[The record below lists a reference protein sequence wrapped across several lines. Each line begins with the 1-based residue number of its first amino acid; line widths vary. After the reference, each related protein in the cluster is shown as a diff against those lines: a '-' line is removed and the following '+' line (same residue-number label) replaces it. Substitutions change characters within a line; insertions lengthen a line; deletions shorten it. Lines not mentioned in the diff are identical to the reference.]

1 MVAYL
6 SYRKVFLY
14 DTIVRPW
21 VSVWQDLFDTKCP
34 LKVEHWA
41 KHWSFDHKL
50 RSYARKIQ
58 CNLFCFG
65 LGSFL
70 GRALQNLECPFP
82 KKKHVHSVTT
92 KNHWLNWLALPGFTL
107 SVLVVFSFCIWQI
120 RPIPVM
126 DASPSGVTRC
136 GGRWIHGLRDELVLE
151 PLKLGLESS
160 WVDPGKTG
168 TTGNLQRTKR
178 VIIILEKQI
187 NLHPSLLTDK
197 NKRNHLEFLEHTLQG
212 GLLFSVPKCPAEA
225 LGQLQYRWPDGCT
238 I

>member
-1 MVAYL
+1 MPLWGLEWACGKTCL
-6 SYRKVFLY
+6 TPSALWRSNIGPNTEAS
-14 DTIVRPW
+14 TISWGPTPAKFSAICFVLALVPSLEELCKTW
-21 VSVWQDLFDTKCP
+21 SVLF
-34 LKVEHWA
+34 
-41 KHWSFDHKL
+41 
-50 RSYARKIQ
+50 Q
-58 CNLFCFG
+58 
-65 LGSFL
+65 
-70 GRALQNLECPFP
+70 
-82 KKKHVHSVTT
+82 KKTCSQFHDKKSL
-92 KNHWLNWLALPGFTL
+92 LNWLALPGFTL

-197 NKRNHLEFLEHTLQG
+197 NKRNHLEFLEHRLQG